1 MLKVQD
7 LNFGFGD
14 KSLYENLNL
23 SFESNKV
30 YGLLGH
36 NGAGKTTLFRLLYG
50 WYKPHSG
57 SILFNGK
64 ALDRQDIS
72 FLETDPY
79 FYSYMTGREYLKLI
93 KPEKSENIESYAT
106 LFNLPLDNIVDS
118 YSTGMKK
125 KLAFLGGQLQAK
137 PIQILD
143 EPFNGVDLESNEILK
158 KLIIKTGN
166 DSLVIMSSHILNT
179 LLDTCDEV
187 VYLSNRHVQVFKK
200 AHYDELELIIKN
212 SIDTKFEH
220 LH

>member
-1 MLKVQD
+1 MLKVKD

-14 KSLYENLNL
+14 NSLYENLNL
-23 SFESNKV
+23 SFDSNKV
-30 YGLLGH
+30 YGLLGQ

-50 WYKPHSG
+50 WYKPQSG
-57 SILFNGK
+57 SISFNGK
-64 ALDRQDIS
+64 PVDRQNIT

-93 KPEKSENIESYAT
+93 KPEQSEKVESYAS

-118 YSTGMKK
+118 YSTGMRK
-125 KLAFLGGQLQAK
+125 KLAFLGGQLQGK

-158 KLIIKTGN
+158 KLIIKSGN
-166 DSLVIMSSHILNT
+166 ESLVIMSSHILNT

-187 VYLSNRHVQVFKK
+187 VYLSNPSVQVFKK
-200 AHYDELELIIKN
+200 GHFDELESIIN
-212 SIDTKFEH
+212 DSIDNKFER